1 LFQRS
6 SNLFTSLG
14 VFLGRLWQLVRPYR
28 VRLFMGVAAGI
39 MSGLISPLLMLTVM
53 FVFSAVFPTANHSS
67 VTTLTNNAVVWPAM
81 TLASRGSTNFT
92 VSLGEATNGFEGDIK
107 LQSSASPA
115 ANVFVFLS
123 GDTTTGIG
131 NNSIYTIVVTN
142 SGPLAASNVLV
153 SANFPTNL
161 NFKASTGVKLPVP
174 RLPSFVQSWFSSAS
188 EALGTKGLRSHPWA
202 LALLIAAIPIV
213 MLLRGIFGYLDVY
226 YLQWVSTRVVTDLRT
241 RLFSHLLDM
250 SAGFY
255 TQNSSGQLV
264 SHVMNGTGSL
274 MTILS
279 GATGVIVRDPITLL
293 SMMAMLLWTQPKL
306 TFIIMAVMPLAII
319 PIVVFGR
326 KVRKSSHA
334 AQMQSGDLTQIM
346 VESFT
351 GHRVIKA
358 YSLEKIVAEQFR
370 STARKTIGDY
380 MRIVR
385 AAEIPGPLIEF
396 FGSCGVALVLV
407 YLIMFSTT
415 APSSTDFI
423 QLVGSVFLMYA
434 PMKNLARLQNQIIQA
449 RAASDYCFALLA
461 TKNAVPEPALP
472 QPLKSG
478 AEIHFDNIRFAYGN
492 KVVLQDI
499 NLQIK
504 PGQLIA
510 LVGASGAG
518 KTTLSNLLL
527 RFYDPQNGAVRIG
540 GVDIRQAA
548 TQDLRK
554 QIAVVAQE
562 TILFNET
569 IRRNI
574 ELGRPGATEEEIIAA
589 AKHAHAHEFITEK
602 PKGYDTVIGEKGA
615 LLSGGQRQ
623 RIAIARAV
631 LKNAPILILDE
642 ATNALD
648 TESERAVQSALDG
661 LMKGRTTLCI
671 AHRFSTIL
679 HADLIVV
686 MEQGRIIET
695 GKHDELMQRGGVYKK
710 LYEMQFQS

>member
-1 LFQRS
+1 ML
-6 SNLFTSLG
+6 

-39 MSGLISPLLMLTVM
+39 VSGLISPLLIMTVM
-53 FVFSAVFPTANHSS
+53 FVFGAVFPTPE
-67 VTTLTNNAVVWPAM
+67 TET
-81 TLASRGSTNFT
+81 G
-92 VSLGEATNGFEGDIK
+92 VSPIK
-107 LQSSASPA
+107 RSPA
-115 ANVFVFLS
+115 FLQHWFQ
-123 GDTTTGIG
+123 
-131 NNSIYTIVVTN
+131 
-142 SGPLAASNVLV
+142 
-153 SANFPTNL
+153 SA
-161 NFKASTGVKLPVP
+161 
-174 RLPSFVQSWFSSAS
+174 R
-188 EALGTKGLRSHPWA
+188 EALGNNALHSHPWA
-202 LALLIAAIPIV
+202 LGMIIAAIPFI

-241 RLFSHLLDM
+241 RLFSHLLNM

-255 TQNSSGQLV
+255 TENSSGQLI
-264 SHVMNGTGSL
+264 SHVMNDTGAL
-274 MTILS
+274 QGVLS
-279 GATGVIVRDPITLL
+279 SATGVIVKDPITLI
-293 SMMAMLLWTQPKL
+293 SMMALLLWQQPKL
-306 TFIIMAVMPLAII
+306 TLITMLALPLAII

-326 KVRKSSHA
+326 KVRRSSQA
-334 AQMQSGDLTQIM
+334 TQMQSSGLTQIM

-358 YSLEKIVAEQFR
+358 YSLENIVAEQF
-370 STARKTIGDY
+370 SNTARKSIGDY
-380 MRIVR
+380 MRVVR
-385 AAEIPGPLIEF
+385 ATEIPGPLIEF

-407 YLIMFSTT
+407 YLILISKSH
-415 APSSTDFI
+415 PNSTDFL
-423 QLVGSVFLMYA
+423 QLIGSVFIMYA
-434 PMKNLARLQNQIIQA
+434 PMKSLTRLQNQIVQA
-449 RAASDYCFALLA
+449 RAASERAFALLE
-461 TKNAVPEPALP
+461 TKNAVPEPVRP
-472 QPLKSG
+472 RPLQSG
-478 AEIHFDNIRFAYGN
+478 AEIQFDHVCFAYGD
-492 KVVLQDI
+492 KTVLNDI
-499 NLQIK
+499 NLHIK

-527 RFYDPQNGAVRIG
+527 RFYDPKSGAVRIG
-540 GVDIRQAA
+540 GVDIREAA
-548 TQDLRK
+548 TRDLRN

-574 ELGRPGATEEEIIAA
+574 ELGRPGATDEEIIAA
-589 AKHAHAHEFITEK
+589 AKHAHAHQFITEK
-602 PKGYDTVIGEKGA
+602 PGGYNAVIGEKGV

-648 TESERAVQSALDG
+648 TESERAVQAALDE
-661 LMKGRTTLCI
+661 LMKDRTTLCI

-695 GKHDELMQRGGVYKK
+695 GRHEELMKHGGVYQK
-710 LYEMQFQS
+710 LYAMQFQS

>member
-1 LFQRS
+1 ML
-6 SNLFTSLG
+6 
-14 VFLGRLWQLVRPYR
+14 VFLGRLWQLVKPYR
-28 VRLFMGVAAGI
+28 VRLVLGVLAGI
-39 MSGLISPLLMLTVM
+39 ASGLVSPLLIATIM
-53 FVFSAVFPTANHSS
+53 FVFGTVFPTAN
-67 VTTLTNNAVVWPAM
+67 TTTTYNLTNNEVAWPPI
-81 TLASRGSTNFT
+81 TLAGGGSTNFT
-92 VSLGEATNGFEGDIK
+92 VSLREATNNLASHVKIK
-107 LQSSASPA
+107 TSATPA
-115 ANVFVFLS
+115 AGVFVFLS
-123 GDTTTGIG
+123 GATNSNAK
-131 NNSIYTIVVTN
+131 NNSIYTIIVTN
-142 SGPLAASNVLV
+142 SGPLAASNVIV

-161 NFKASTGVKLPVP
+161 FLGNSSAGKLPIPGKFSVM
-174 RLPSFVQSWFSSAS
+174 QHWFNSARA
-188 EALGTKGLRSHPWA
+188 ALVANDLRSHPWA
-202 LALLIAAIPIV
+202 MAALICAIPFI
-213 MLLRGIFGYLDVY
+213 MLLRGVFGYLDVY
-226 YLQWVSTRVVTDLRT
+226 CLQWVTTRAVTDLRT
-241 RLFSHLLDM
+241 RLFSHLLDL

-255 TQNSSGQLV
+255 TENSSGQLM
-264 SHVMNGTGSL
+264 SNVMNDTGAL
-274 MTILS
+274 QGIL
-279 GATGVIVRDPITLL
+279 GNATRVIVSDPITLVSVL
-293 SMMAMLLWTQPKL
+293 GMMLWKQPEL
-306 TFIIMAVMPLAII
+306 TLITMSVLPVAII
-319 PIVVFGR
+319 PIVIYGR

-334 AQMQSGDLTQIM
+334 TQMQSGDLTQIM

-358 YSLEKIVAEQFR
+358 YGLENIVAEQFR
-370 STARKTIGDY
+370 STARKSIGDY

-407 YLIMFSTT
+407 YLILLAKSHPGD

-423 QLVGSVFLMYA
+423 QLIGSVFIIYA
-434 PMKNLARLQNQIIQA
+434 PMKNLTRLQNQIVQA
-449 RAASDYCFALLA
+449 RAASERAFALLA
-461 TKNAVPEPALP
+461 TKNAVPEPA
-472 QPLKSG
+472 QPRLLQAG
-478 AEIHFDNIRFAYGN
+478 GDILFDNVRFAYGE

-499 NLQIK
+499 NLHIK

-527 RFYDPQNGAVRIG
+527 RFYDPQTGAVRIG
-540 GVDIRQAA
+540 GVDIREAS
-548 TQDLRK
+548 TNDLRK

-574 ELGRPGATEEEIIAA
+574 ELGRPGATDEEIIAA
-589 AKHAHAHEFITEK
+589 AKHAHAHQFIMEK
-602 PKGYDTVIGEKGA
+602 TGCYKAVIGEKGVN
-615 LLSGGQRQ
+615 LSGGQRQ
-623 RIAIARAV
+623 RLAIARAV

-648 TESERAVQSALDG
+648 TESERAVQSALDQ

-695 GKHDELMQRGGVYKK
+695 GRHDDLMKRGGVYQK
-710 LYEMQFQS
+710 LYEMQFKS

>member
-1 LFQRS
+1 ML
-6 SNLFTSLG
+6 
-14 VFLGRLWQLVRPYR
+14 VFLGRLWRLVKPYR

-39 MSGLISPLLMLTVM
+39 VSGLLSPLLIGTVM
-53 FVFSAVFPTANHSS
+53 FVFGAVFPTTNTSTAY
-67 VTTLTNNAVVWPAM
+67 TLTNNAVAWPAI
-81 TLASRGSTNFT
+81 TLPGGSSTNFT
-92 VSLGEATNGFEGDIK
+92 VSLNAKTNDLIADVKIK
-107 LQSSASPA
+107 ALPVPL
-115 ANVFVFLS
+115 ANVSVFLS
-123 GDTTTGIG
+123 ETEKTKTH
-131 NNSIYTIVVTN
+131 SVYTIVVTN
-142 SGPLAASNVLV
+142 SAPFAASNVVV

-161 NFKASTGVKLPVP
+161 LFNAAPSATQLPIP
-174 RLPSFVQSWFSSAS
+174 RMPMFLQNWFLLARAALSAND
-188 EALGTKGLRSHPWA
+188 LRLHPWA
-202 LALLIAAIPIV
+202 LGMLIAAIPFI

-241 RLFSHLLDM
+241 RLFAHLLDL

-255 TQNSSGQLV
+255 TENSSGQLI
-264 SHVMNGTGSL
+264 SHVMNDTGAL
-274 MTILS
+274 QGILS
-279 GATGVIVRDPITLL
+279 SATGVIVKDPITLL
-293 SMMAMLLWTQPKL
+293 STIGFLLWTQPEL
-306 TFIIMAVMPLAII
+306 TLITMAVLPFAII

-326 KVRKSSHA
+326 KVRRSSRA
-334 AQMQSGDLTQIM
+334 TQMQSGALTQIM

-358 YSLEKIVAEQFR
+358 YSLENIVAEQF
-370 STARKTIGDY
+370 SNTAHKSIGDY

-385 AAEIPGPLIEF
+385 ATEIPGPLIEF
-396 FGSCGVALVLV
+396 FGACGVSLVLI
-407 YLIMFSTT
+407 YLILLSNSHPDSTH
-415 APSSTDFI
+415 FL
-423 QLVGSVFLMYA
+423 QLIASVFMMYG
-434 PMKNLARLQNQIIQA
+434 PMKSLTRLQNQIVQA
-449 RAASDYCFALLA
+449 RAASERAFALLA
-461 TKNAVPEPALP
+461 TQNAVPEPAQP
-472 QPLKSG
+472 RPLKSG
-478 AEIHFDNIRFAYGN
+478 GEIEFDHVRFAYGD
-492 KVVLQDI
+492 KVVLHDI

-504 PGQLIA
+504 PGQLVA

-527 RFYDPQNGAVRIG
+527 RFYDPQKGAVRIG
-540 GVDIRQAA
+540 GVDIREAA
-548 TQDLRK
+548 TRDLRN

-574 ELGRPGATEEEIIAA
+574 ELGRPGATDEEIIAA
-589 AKHAHAHEFITEK
+589 AKHAHAHQFILEK
-602 PKGYDTVIGEKGA
+602 PGGYNAVIGEKGV

-648 TESERAVQSALDG
+648 TESERAVQSALDE
-661 LMKGRTTLCI
+661 LMKDRTTLCI

-695 GKHDELMQRGGVYKK
+695 GRHDELMNQGGVYQK
-710 LYEMQFQS
+710 LYAMQFQT